1 MHYSEGLQTALAT
14 KTFIMLILAKDPS
27 TDIAIREHSLMTSH
41 IRVGRGVQDSPKK
54 GRYRVGQGR

>member
-1 MHYSEGLQTALAT
+1 
-14 KTFIMLILAKDPS
+14 
-27 TDIAIREHSLMTSH
+27 MTSH